1 MTVKDLID
9 KLKNYD
15 EDLKVHVFVGG
26 GLELYSQEVES
37 VYIDTFNKNR
47 LNIE

>member
-1 MTVKDLID
+1 MTVKELIE

-15 EDLKVHVFVGG
+15 EDLKVHVFVGSG
-26 GLELYSQEVES
+26 WELYSQEVES